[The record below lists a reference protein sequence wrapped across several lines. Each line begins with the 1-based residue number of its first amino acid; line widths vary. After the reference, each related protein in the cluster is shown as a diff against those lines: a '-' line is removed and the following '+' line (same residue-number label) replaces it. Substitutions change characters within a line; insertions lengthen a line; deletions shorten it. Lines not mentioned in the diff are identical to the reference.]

1 MPESGIVKNQ
11 CKGGGN
17 LKDFYSVEQ
26 NAVLQ
31 EIRKYLA
38 LKEKYA
44 PVFMSAEEFG
54 EWQKH
59 HGNYFIHK
67 GYLSIW
73 DDIAVPPG
81 YDEVVIQ
88 KKRTRDGVKPYL
100 IFRDAEAFQEYC
112 RNAHFLG
119 AASVTL
125 LDNKL
130 ISLIESEA
138 EKYRVPKSAYDDL
151 QSELEKFA
159 GLNFTADVSVVSDAQ
174 LYGSLYNYYKKGVA
188 QKAAQVFKKY
198 GIIIDIDISEWESTL
213 SLEECPEI
221 AVVPYTIDDDADK
234 IDLNRLLLKVIG
246 LMDKLGNENGSKFD
260 RKDSLLRQVVCSER
274 ATDEFISSYYASLKD
289 RRSVWRPI
297 AFSYQVHFA
306 HENGM
311 KYLKNPAFIQACSN
325 VSIGEM
331 IESQIHTYKAGNI
344 SEKALSSMYSVS
356 NRVHDENIQSA
367 TLLRCAGNPEQ
378 IGKAL
383 SKELRTEEAKCS
395 LAKALLVS
403 ALEKSEAA
411 YFADVKGEEYHE

>member
-1 MPESGIVKNQ
+1 M
-11 CKGGGN
+11 
-17 LKDFYSVEQ
+17 KDFYSVEQ

-59 HGNYFIHK
+59 HGNYFLHK

-73 DDIAVPPG
+73 DGIAVPPG

-88 KKRTRDGVKPYL
+88 KKRTRDGAKPYL

-112 RNAHFLG
+112 RNAHLLG

-125 LDNKL
+125 LENKL

-138 EKYRVPKSAYDDL
+138 RKYGVPKSACDEL

-159 GLNFTADVSVVSDAQ
+159 GLNFTADVSVVSEEQ

-188 QKAAQVFKKY
+188 QKAAQIFKKY

-213 SLEECPEI
+213 SLEEYPEI
-221 AVVPYTIDDDADK
+221 TTVTYTIDDDADE
-234 IDLNRLLLKVIG
+234 IDFNCLLPKVIG
-246 LMDKLGNENGSKFD
+246 LMDKLGNELGSKFD
-260 RKDSLLRQVVCSER
+260 MKDSLLRQVVCSER
-274 ATDEFISSYYASLKD
+274 AAKEFISGYYASLKE

-311 KYLKNPAFIQACSN
+311 KYLKNPAFIQACGN

-331 IESQIHTYKAGNI
+331 IESQIRAYEVMIESRIHTYEESSRN
-344 SEKALSSMYSVS
+344 EKALSSMHSMS
-356 NRVHDENIQSA
+356 NRVHDENIQNA
-367 TLLRCAGNPEQ
+367 TLLGCAGNPEQ

-395 LAKALLVS
+395 LARALLAS
-403 ALEKSEAA
+403 ALERSEAA
-411 YFADVKGEEYHE
+411 YFADVKGEDYHE